1 MVRIAKQPTT
11 LVSDSDVSALPVSKP
26 SKKSLKTVPPV
37 ENVVSVPVP
46 VVDEPV
52 VEVVP
57 VVDEPAVDVVPVVD
71 ETVSSKIVDFGSK
84 LQQTVLLLNSLRS
97 QYKALEKAMN
107 REIKF
112 ALKISNRKNKR
123 SGNRKPSGF
132 VRPTLISD
140 ELAQFLN
147 VPSGTEMARTDV
159 SKEINQYIRTNSLQD
174 KANGRQINAD
184 EKLTVLLNVQPGD
197 VLTYFNLQKYMKHH
211 FIKVVPPVVD
221 VLPLTQTLG
230 IIVN

>member
-1 MVRIAKQPTT
+1 MVRIAKQPT
-11 LVSDSDVSALPVSKP
+11 LANDAEVSSLPLPLPLSKP
-26 SKKSLKTVPPV
+26 SKKASKAVPPV
-37 ENVVSVPVP
+37 EVLPVPVPVPVEEVLP
-46 VVDEPV
+46 VVDEPTGDTSPV
-52 VEVVP
+52 VE
-57 VVDEPAVDVVPVVD
+57 D
-71 ETVSSKIVDFGSK
+71 TVSSKILDFGSK

-97 QYKALEKAMN
+97 QYKSLEKAMN

-140 ELAQFLN
+140 ELAVFLS

-159 SKEINQYIRTNSLQD
+159 SKEINLYIRTNSLQD

-211 FIKVVPPVVD
+211 FIKTVPVVD
-221 VLPLTQTLG
+221 TTTDAPLLT
-230 IIVN
+230 V

>member
-11 LVSDSDVSALPVSKP
+11 LVSDPDVSALPVSKP
-26 SKKSLKTVPPV
+26 SKKALKTVPQV
-37 ENVVSVPVP
+37 ENVVPVPVP
-46 VVDEPV
+46 VPV
-52 VEVVP
+52 ENVVP
-57 VVDEPAVDVVPVVD
+57 VVDELAGDAVPVVD
-71 ETVSSKIVDFGSK
+71 DTVSSKIVDFGSK

-97 QYKALEKAMN
+97 QYKSLEKAMN
-107 REIKF
+107 RELKF

-140 ELAQFLN
+140 ELALFLN

-221 VLPLTQTLG
+221 DLPLAQPL
-230 IIVN
+230 V

>member
-11 LVSDSDVSALPVSKP
+11 LVSDPDVSALPVSKP
-26 SKKSLKTVPPV
+26 SKKALKTVPQV
-37 ENVVSVPVP
+37 ENVVPVPVP
-46 VVDEPV
+46 VPV
-52 VEVVP
+52 ENVVP
-57 VVDEPAVDVVPVVD
+57 VVDELAGDAVPVVD
-71 ETVSSKIVDFGSK
+71 DTVSSKIVDFGSK

-97 QYKALEKAMN
+97 QYKSLEKAMN
-107 REIKF
+107 RELKF

-140 ELAQFLN
+140 ELALFLN

-221 VLPLTQTLG
+221 DLPLTQPL
-230 IIVN
+230 V

>member
-1 MVRIAKQPTT
+1 MVRIAKQPT
-11 LVSDSDVSALPVSKP
+11 LANDAEVSALPLPLPLSKP
-26 SKKSLKTVPPV
+26 SKKASKSVPPV
-37 ENVVSVPVP
+37 EVLPVPVPLPVEEVLP
-46 VVDEPV
+46 VVDELSGDVSPV
-52 VEVVP
+52 VE
-57 VVDEPAVDVVPVVD
+57 D
-71 ETVSSKIVDFGSK
+71 TVSSKILDFGSK

-97 QYKALEKAMN
+97 QYKSLEKAMN
-107 REIKF
+107 RELKF

-140 ELAQFLN
+140 ELAAFLS

-159 SKEINQYIRTNSLQD
+159 SKEINLYIRTNSLQD

-184 EKLTVLLNVQPGD
+184 ERLTVLLNVQPGD

-211 FIKVVPPVVD
+211 FIKTVVPAVD
-221 VLPLTQTLG
+221 TTSDPTLLT
-230 IIVN
+230 V

>member
-11 LVSDSDVSALPVSKP
+11 LVTDPDVSALPVSKP
-26 SKKSLKTVPPV
+26 SKKALKTVPQV
-37 ENVVSVPVP
+37 ENVVPVPVP
-46 VVDEPV
+46 VPV
-52 VEVVP
+52 ENVVP
-57 VVDEPAVDVVPVVD
+57 VVDELAGDAVPVVD
-71 ETVSSKIVDFGSK
+71 DTVSSKIVDFGSK

-97 QYKALEKAMN
+97 QYKSLEKAMN
-107 REIKF
+107 RELKF

-140 ELAQFLN
+140 ELALFLN

-221 VLPLTQTLG
+221 DLPLTQPL
-230 IIVN
+230 V

>member
-1 MVRIAKQPTT
+1 MVRIAKQPT
-11 LVSDSDVSALPVSKP
+11 LANDAEVSALPLPLPLSKP
-26 SKKSLKTVPPV
+26 SKKASKSVPPV
-37 ENVVSVPVP
+37 EVLPVPVPLPVEEVLP
-46 VVDEPV
+46 VVDELSGDAPV
-52 VEVVP
+52 VE
-57 VVDEPAVDVVPVVD
+57 D
-71 ETVSSKIVDFGSK
+71 TVSSKILDFGSK

-97 QYKALEKAMN
+97 QYKSLEKAMN
-107 REIKF
+107 RELKF

-140 ELAQFLN
+140 ELATFLS
-147 VPSGTEMARTDV
+147 VPLGTEMARTDV
-159 SKEINQYIRTNSLQD
+159 SKEINLYIRTNSLQD

-211 FIKVVPPVVD
+211 FIKTVVPTVD
-221 VLPLTQTLG
+221 TTSDAPLLT
-230 IIVN
+230 V

>member
-221 VLPLTQTLG
+221 VLPLTQPL
-230 IIVN
+230 V

>member
-11 LVSDSDVSALPVSKP
+11 LVTDPDVSALPLSKP
-26 SKKSLKTVPPV
+26 SKKALKTVPLV
-37 ENVVSVPVP
+37 ENVVPVPVP
-46 VVDEPV
+46 VPV
-52 VEVVP
+52 ENVVP
-57 VVDEPAVDVVPVVD
+57 VVDELAGDVVPVVD
-71 ETVSSKIVDFGSK
+71 DTVSSKIVDFGSK

-97 QYKALEKAMN
+97 QYKSLEKAMN
-107 REIKF
+107 RELKF

-140 ELAQFLN
+140 ELALFLN

>member
-1 MVRIAKQPTT
+1 MVRIAKQPTLAT
-11 LVSDSDVSALPVSKP
+11 DTSALPLPLPLSKP
-26 SKKSLKTVPPV
+26 SKKASKTVPLVEEVLPVPVPVPV
-37 ENVVSVPVP
+37 EEVLP

-52 VEVVP
+52 GDVSP
-57 VVDEPAVDVVPVVD
+57 VVED
-71 ETVSSKIVDFGSK
+71 TVSSKILDFGSK

-97 QYKALEKAMN
+97 QYKSLEKAMN

-140 ELAQFLN
+140 ELAVFLS

-159 SKEINQYIRTNSLQD
+159 SKEINLYIRTNSLQD

-184 EKLTVLLNVQPGD
+184 EKLKVLLNIQPDD

-211 FIKVVPPVVD
+211 FIKTVVPTVD
-221 VLPLTQTLG
+221 TTSDTPL
-230 IIVN
+230 VAV